1 MAIFVCGD
9 IHADISHISKR
20 AMKKQNIKL
29 TENDYLIILGDFGGV
44 WYYPESRFY
53 KQNVYLQKWL
63 SKQPWTTLFV
73 DGNHE
78 NHDLLNQYPVEV
90 WNGGNVHHIVF
101 QSS

>member
-29 TENDYLIILGDFGGV
+29 TEKDYLIILGDFGGV

-63 SKQPWTTLFV
+63 SKYAPESVIT
-73 DGNHE
+73 G
-78 NHDLLNQYPVEV
+78 
-90 WNGGNVHHIVF
+90 I
-101 QSS
+101 

>member
-9 IHADISHISKR
+9 IHADISHISKKT
-20 AMKKQNIKL
+20 MKKQNIIL

-53 KQNVYLQKWL
+53 KQDVYLQKWL
-63 SKQPWTTLFV
+63 SNQPWTTLFV

-78 NHDLLNQYPVEV
+78 NHDLPV
-90 WNGGNVHHIVF
+90 
-101 QSS
+101 